1 MGPPLRRE
9 AGRERWLG
17 KLRRR
22 CGTAAAP
29 IFLPLRPPVGP
40 DGTAP
45 KHSCFCAPEMFC
57 PLQGVTPVTGVRG
70 LTPLVKGRWP
80 KARGDRDG
88 RIWTRSVH
96 PEPSPGDPQGELPRR
111 GKRRW
116 PGPLVSFP
124 AMGKKLA
131 ARRRQNSP
139 AYNKCSP
146 KPAPS
151 SGPFGAT
158 FPPGGRLRKG
168 RRRNFSAPIQLP
180 ITHSNI

>member
-9 AGRERWLG
+9 PGRERWLG

-22 CGTAAAP
+22 CGTAPVP
-29 IFLPLRPPVGP
+29 IFVNPGP
-40 DGTAP
+40 SGPEGTAP

-96 PEPSPGDPQGELPRR
+96 PEPSPGDP
-111 GKRRW
+111 
-116 PGPLVSFP
+116 LVSFP
-124 AMGKKLA
+124 SLGKKLA
-131 ARRRQNSP
+131 ARRRRNSP

-168 RRRNFSAPIQLP
+168 RRRNFSAPIHLP
-180 ITHSNI
+180 ITHSNIENKTTPERRYAP

>member
-70 LTPLVKGRWP
+70 KGEYGHAVSILSRPPAILWFLSHRWERNSPPAGGETPLRTTNAVRNLP
-80 KARGDRDG
+80 P
-88 RIWTRSVH
+88 H
-96 PEPSPGDPQGELPRR
+96 PAPSGPPSPQGEGLEKADGEISLR
-111 GKRRW
+111 
-116 PGPLVSFP
+116 
-124 AMGKKLA
+124 
-131 ARRRQNSP
+131 
-139 AYNKCSP
+139 
-146 KPAPS
+146 PS
-151 SGPFGAT
+151 IYQS
-158 FPPGGRLRKG
+158 L
-168 RRRNFSAPIQLP
+168 IQ
-180 ITHSNI
+180 I

>member
-70 LTPLVKGRWP
+70 KGEYGHAVSILSRPPAILWFLSHRWERNSPPAGGETPLRTTNAVRNLP
-80 KARGDRDG
+80 P
-88 RIWTRSVH
+88 H
-96 PEPSPGDPQGELPRR
+96 PAPSGPPSPQGEGLKKQNLLKKSLMDRNGFSPIC
-111 GKRRW
+111 
-116 PGPLVSFP
+116 FP
-124 AMGKKLA
+124 TL
-131 ARRRQNSP
+131 
-139 AYNKCSP
+139 YY
-146 KPAPS
+146 
-151 SGPFGAT
+151 FH
-158 FPPGGRLRKG
+158 PP
-168 RRRNFSAPIQLP
+168 
-180 ITHSNI
+180 